1 MNKKIVG
8 IMHKPIF
15 ESLYPTLKKGSSHYD
30 DLIKVKK
37 KSVMFL
43 GLLKINMM
51 LENLKLI
58 IVISI
63 QRN

>member
-1 MNKKIVG
+1 
-8 IMHKPIF
+8 MHKPIF
-15 ESLYPTLKKGSSHYD
+15 ENLYPTLKKESSHYD

-37 KSVMFL
+37 KICNVFRF
-43 GLLKINMM
+43 IEDQRDA
-51 LENLKLI
+51 ENLKLI

>member
-1 MNKKIVG
+1 
-8 IMHKPIF
+8 MHKPIF
-15 ESLYPTLKKGSSHYD
+15 ESLYLTLKKGSSHYD